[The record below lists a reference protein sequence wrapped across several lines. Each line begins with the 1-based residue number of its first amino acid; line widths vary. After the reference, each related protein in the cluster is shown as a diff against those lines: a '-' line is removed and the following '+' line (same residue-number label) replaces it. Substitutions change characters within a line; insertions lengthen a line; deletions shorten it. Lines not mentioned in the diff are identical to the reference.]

1 MYIDLVFIVLLVSH
15 ILGDFY
21 LQSDKMAKERKR
33 KYIAVI
39 KHGAVYAFTIA
50 IILLLC
56 IPKSTNRLY
65 LCIAVSICHFA
76 IDTIKHII
84 EKLPG
89 EKITL
94 VKKYIFIV
102 DQAVHF
108 LTLATC
114 WYFFGRSIDTR
125 WFVAQE
131 MAHLPKL
138 PITIFLGVLLIGKT
152 IGIWIA
158 NSNLRNYWP
167 ENAKI
172 DLSSNSTKN
181 AGKTIGYLERLIVLI
196 FLMYQ
201 QFGAIAFVLTAKSV
215 ARFKDIEKDQRLA
228 EYYLIG
234 TLMSVVS
241 AIVIALLLGLVPI
254 TK

>member
-1 MYIDLVFIVLLVSH
+1 MYVDLIFIVLLVSH
-15 ILGDFY
+15 VLGDFY
-21 LQSDKMAKERKR
+21 FQSDKMAKERKR
-33 KYIAVI
+33 KYIAVF
-39 KHGAVYAFTIA
+39 KHSLVYTFTTA
-50 IILLLC
+50 IILILC
-56 IPKSTNRLY
+56 IPKRTSQFH
-65 LCIAVSICHFA
+65 LCVTVSLCHFV
-76 IDTIKHII
+76 IDTIKHLI
-84 EKLPG
+84 EKIPDPKLPW
-89 EKITL
+89 
-94 VKKYIFIV
+94 VKKNIFVV
-102 DQAVHF
+102 DQVIHF
-108 LTLATC
+108 LTLAIC
-114 WYFFGRSIDTR
+114 WYFFGRNLDTR
-125 WFVAQE
+125 WFISQE
-131 MAHLPKL
+131 MTHLPNL
-138 PITIFLGVLLIGKT
+138 PITILLGVLLIGKP

-167 ENAKI
+167 ENTKI

-241 AIVIALLLGLVPI
+241 AIVIALLLGLVPT